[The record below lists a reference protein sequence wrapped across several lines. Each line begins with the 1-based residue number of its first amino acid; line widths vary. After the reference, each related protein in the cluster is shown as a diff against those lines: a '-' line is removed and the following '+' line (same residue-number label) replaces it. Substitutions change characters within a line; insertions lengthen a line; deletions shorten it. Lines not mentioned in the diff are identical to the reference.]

1 MRNLKLPHRIV
12 AMDHADPEKER
23 VVPGE
28 RMQNIVTFSA
38 LVEAIMMGK
47 LDLIDSNLLLRD
59 DTPTSHAMIDQ
70 MLQILSRS
78 PVNKDLIEWVNDLG
92 VQVPLYKHVR
102 ENLVENNILHLQK
115 KKLMG
120 IAMSSKYTL
129 KDPRIVTNYIQYLD
143 VLNIEEQMDIRDL
156 LCMIFLRNTDLNEIS
171 FLSKDPVKVLSKLN
185 ADNRV
190 EIITDIA
197 YKL

>member
-1 MRNLKLPHRIV
+1 MRNLKLPHRLV
-12 AMDHADPEKER
+12 ALDHADPQKER
-23 VVPGE
+23 IVPQE

-38 LVEAIMMGK
+38 IVEAIMLGK
-47 LDLIDSNLLLRD
+47 LDLKDSNLILKD
-59 DTPTSHAMIDQ
+59 ETPTSHAMIDQ
-70 MLQILSRS
+70 MIQILSRS
-78 PVNKDLIEWVNDLG
+78 PVYKNLIEWVNDLG

-115 KKLMG
+115 KKLMA
-120 IAMSSKYTL
+120 ITLSSKFTL

-143 VLNIEEQMDIRDL
+143 ELNMEEQIEIRDL

-171 FLSKDPVKVLSKLN
+171 FLSKDPVKLLSKFN
-185 ADNRV
+185 ADKRID
-190 EIITDIA
+190 IITDTA

>member
-1 MRNLKLPHRIV
+1 MRNLKLPHRLV
-12 AMDHADPEKER
+12 ALDHADPQKER
-23 VVPGE
+23 IVPQE

-38 LVEAIMMGK
+38 IVEAIMLGK
-47 LDLIDSNLLLRD
+47 LDLKDSNLILKD
-59 DTPTSHAMIDQ
+59 ETPTSHAMIDQ
-70 MLQILSRS
+70 MIQILSRS
-78 PVNKDLIEWVNDLG
+78 PVYKNLIEWVNDLG

-115 KKLMG
+115 KKLMA
-120 IAMSSKYTL
+120 ITLSSKFTL

-143 VLNIEEQMDIRDL
+143 ELNMEEQIEIRDL

-171 FLSKDPVKVLSKLN
+171 FLSKDPVKLLSKFN
-185 ADNRV
+185 ADKRID
-190 EIITDIA
+190 IITATA